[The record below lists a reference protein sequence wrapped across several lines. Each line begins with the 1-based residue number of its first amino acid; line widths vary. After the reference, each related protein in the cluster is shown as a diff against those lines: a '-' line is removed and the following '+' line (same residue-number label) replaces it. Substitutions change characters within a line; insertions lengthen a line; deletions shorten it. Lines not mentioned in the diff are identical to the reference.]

1 MYPPHTS
8 ASSSTPAH
16 AGASSPP
23 QSVLLLLLCC
33 FRLLLQAQQAATAAA
48 TAAIAAADGTA
59 PARAGVPAVPDLR
72 RQGHEVQPKRAD
84 ARRDRLQEAL
94 QPVTKRA
101 VARRHRVAA
110 STMLRQVPE
119 HGTRTCARRVWR
131 LWAAQHSQG
140 RPTWVLAPAASSRR
154 FHPPP
159 LTTQEPGGRILRR
172 GERPLRGLAG
182 PGCWRPWRPTPADV
196 RRVALER
203 GVTSDKHIC
212 TEAWPR
218 VQWRA
223 VRRAPVEP
231 PWSSATLKLMSKLQ
245 HAAQHTLRCVRR
257 VRRLYKQYM
266 RGCGGAYV
274 AHRERTH
281 HPTTRRRRTTPPRS
295 GVGSST
301 PVWGNRTQGL

>member
-1 MYPPHTS
+1 MRLPGMRRAWARPRRPRRHPALLVVADQGPPIVMYPPHTS

-140 RPTWVLAPAASSRR
+140 ERLPGLCAPSHHLRVRFAGRLQGGRFHRLRPPRHSASSTKPSRR
-154 FHPPP
+154 PRRAAGRCPQLWPAGRRLPPAPRPPP
-159 LTTQEPGGRILRR
+159 LWSPSRTARH
-172 GERPLRGLAG
+172 
-182 PGCWRPWRPTPADV
+182 
-196 RRVALER
+196 
-203 GVTSDKHIC
+203 S
-212 TEAWPR
+212 
-218 VQWRA
+218 RA
-223 VRRAPVEP
+223 A
-231 PWSSATLKLMSKLQ
+231 
-245 HAAQHTLRCVRR
+245 
-257 VRRLYKQYM
+257 
-266 RGCGGAYV
+266 
-274 AHRERTH
+274 
-281 HPTTRRRRTTPPRS
+281 
-295 GVGSST
+295 
-301 PVWGNRTQGL
+301 